1 MRQVSTVMSSVHATR
16 TEKEGFVTLVW
27 QALANLMPPAIRNS
41 TPTLDESVFNSMP
54 APPRHSGPFAPPNA
68 KAVFSPIR
76 PRAASVVVGTIG
88 TPRAFRSGSHNGAAL
103 PSYASAAALKPPASS
118 DEISRRDRGY

>member
-1 MRQVSTVMSSVHATR
+1 MSSTHATR

-54 APPRHSGPFAPPNA
+54 APSLHSGSFAPSNA

-88 TPRAFRSGSHNGAAL
+88 TPRGYRTASHTGTAL
-103 PSYASAAALKPPASS
+103 PSYATAAALKPPASS
-118 DEISRRDRGY
+118 DEISRRDRGH